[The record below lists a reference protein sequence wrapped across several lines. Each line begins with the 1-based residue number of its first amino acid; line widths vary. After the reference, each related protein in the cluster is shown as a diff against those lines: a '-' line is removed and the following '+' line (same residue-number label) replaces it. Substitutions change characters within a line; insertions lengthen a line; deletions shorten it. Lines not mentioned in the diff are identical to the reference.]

1 MTYRPSLAIAIALV
15 VLGGTASAGTEPA
28 PPPTV
33 DAALTVR
40 FTAGKST
47 YAVGELIPLELEFR
61 GRAGPDH
68 FFSTG
73 QMRRERYVVTPEG
86 GADDPLREYYSSVG
100 VVGGGLSGWHPLD
113 GTPFVLRVQLNE
125 WVRFRKPGT
134 YRLVVESRRLERY
147 SREPAPAVV
156 SRPVTLHVE
165 TATPEWAA
173 AEVARAV
180 AALEGRG
187 PGTSREAVAILRH
200 LGTKDASLALV
211 RLYGTGGD
219 RLRFDWTAGLAAS
232 PHRAE
237 IVEAMEARVDAGE
250 PPPAGFVRDL
260 ALLRSFLDL
269 PGGSYEARFERQKAA
284 ECDYARRSLE
294 SLGHG
299 NPSTEALEAA
309 LAALEEAPEP
319 ACETSLPLLLGAHP
333 AAAREA
339 FLALRRPTQA
349 LLLGYRWSSIAG
361 PWLQPALEAVYDRWR
376 GDFRFPG
383 VGDAALRRLAE
394 MDPARGRSLAIDEVR
409 TGGHGIVPETL
420 TSLLG
425 EPVPDLDEALRERH
439 RAARTEEGQ
448 AATMELIARYG
459 SARLLPLVRVE
470 IDRDPFCALEAAAL
484 AYLLDHD
491 PPPALR
497 RLQPGFDR
505 RRSGMCVVPPWSELA
520 PLHWDQA
527 VEAAAIAHLQG
538 ESPRLVS
545 DAAQILGAH
554 GSARAKGPLLERLVR
569 WNEEWRGRAAE
580 LAALVAG
587 PTAFDSPVVVEN
599 FLVNA
604 LLDGRAFSLTKEETE
619 RVRDLCLTR
628 ACRDNVDARA
638 RSRPA
643 R

>member
-1 MTYRPSLAIAIALV
+1 MIRSLLALV
-15 VLGGTASAGTEPA
+15 AGAGTLGATPQA
-28 PPPTV
+28 PPEV
-33 DAALTVR
+33 DATLTVR
-40 FTAGKST
+40 LTAGKST
-47 YAVGELIPLELEFR
+47 YALGELIPLELEFR
-61 GRAGPDH
+61 GRAGSDY
-68 FFSTG
+68 FFSTASYDRSG
-73 QMRRERYVVTPEG
+73 RMGHERYVITPEG

-113 GTPFVLRVQLNE
+113 GTPFVLRVHLNE

-156 SRPVTLHVE
+156 SSPVTLHVE
-165 TATPEWAA
+165 TPTPEWAS

-200 LGTKDASLALV
+200 LGTRDAALALV
-211 RLYGTGGD
+211 GLYGTGGD

-237 IVEAMEARVDAGE
+237 IVEAMEARADAGE
-250 PPPAGFVRDL
+250 PLSAGFVRDL
-260 ALLRSFLDL
+260 ALLRSFLDI
-269 PGGSYEARFERQKAA
+269 PKGSYADRFDRQKAA

-294 SLGHG
+294 GLSRG
-299 NPSTEALEAA
+299 NPSAETLGAA
-309 LAALEEAPEP
+309 LAGVEDSLDP
-319 ACETSLPLLLGAHP
+319 ACETSLASLLGQHP

-361 PWLQPALEAVYDRWR
+361 PWIQPALEAVYDGWR

-394 MDPARGRSLAIDEVR
+394 VDPGRGRSLAIDEIR
-409 TGGHGIVPETL
+409 TGGHGIVPGTL
-420 TSLLG
+420 ASLLG
-425 EPVPDLDEALRERH
+425 DSVPDLEQALRERY

-470 IDRDPFCALEAAAL
+470 IDRDPPCALEAAAI
-484 AYLLDHD
+484 AYLLEHD

-505 RRSGMCVVPPWSELA
+505 RRSGMCVVPPWSEIA

-545 DAAQILGAH
+545 EAAQVLAAH
-554 GSARAKGPLLERLVR
+554 GSAHAKGPLLDRLAR
-569 WNEEWRGRAAE
+569 WNEEWRARAAE

-587 PTAFDSPVVVEN
+587 PTAFDSPVVLEN
-599 FLVNA
+599 AVVNA

-619 RVRDLCLTR
+619 RVRELCLTR
-628 ACRDNVDARA
+628 GCRDNVDARA
-638 RSRPA
+638 RTRPV